1 MKWEIHRFQFSP
13 TNFAVLQHAVDKFP
27 PPPPPPCCEEQ
38 AVHLE
43 IKPIE
48 TQQTHPFF
56 FYNQH
61 WDTRGNMCVVQKS

>member
-13 TNFAVLQHAVDKFP
+13 T
-27 PPPPPPCCEEQ
+27 EEQ